1 MARQSAGNTYACLSC
16 GHGWLPKTDWEAC
29 PACFLTPK
37 QAELNVLLTGPQRH
51 TLLYGGARSG
61 KTVLFVRAIMQR
73 AIHAPNTRHAMLR
86 LRANAARASLWLD
99 TIPKVNKIWYPQFTL
114 KDHRQDGY
122 VEIVE
127 SGSQIW
133 IAGTDDK
140 QRVEKILGQEFLTL
154 YFNECSQIPY
164 PTVVLILTRLAQ
176 THPEVL
182 QRAYYDLNPVGTGHY
197 TAQLFIRGRDPL
209 TLRSIADADNRRYA
223 FINPKDNRA
232 YLSQDFL
239 DSLQAMPERQRK
251 RFYEGVYQAEIDG
264 ALWTFESIEAAR
276 CAVDDVPATMRKVV
290 VAIDPSGTR
299 GDEDERSDEVGIIVA
314 GLASDGNA
322 YVLADRTCSLPPEGW
337 AKVAVTAYREFRADR
352 IVAEQNY
359 GGDMVRATIHARDRN
374 VPVELV
380 TASRGKAVRAE
391 PVSALYGR
399 DVDGVWTGGIIKHAG
414 NFVKLEDQMLNFS
427 TAGYMGDRSP
437 DRADALVWAITDLL
451 LNEMKGY
458 GLFEHYRRMAE
469 QRKAEESGEP
479 IPEPPPPPD
488 PPAGEPQIVKPRSL
502 EEVYEEMTRRI
513 ESGEFSR
520 ILPS

>member
-164 PTVVLILTRLAQ
+164 PHCR
-176 THPEVL
+176 P
-182 QRAYYDLNPVGTGHY
+182 
-197 TAQLFIRGRDPL
+197 
-209 TLRSIADADNRRYA
+209 
-223 FINPKDNRA
+223 
-232 YLSQDFL
+232 DF
-239 DSLQAMPERQRK
+239 
-251 RFYEGVYQAEIDG
+251 
-264 ALWTFESIEAAR
+264 
-276 CAVDDVPATMRKVV
+276 
-290 VAIDPSGTR
+290 DPSG
-299 GDEDERSDEVGIIVA
+299 A
-314 GLASDGNA
+314 NA
-322 YVLADRTCSLPPEGW
+322 PGGAAARVLRFEP
-337 AKVAVTAYREFRADR
+337 
-352 IVAEQNY
+352 
-359 GGDMVRATIHARDRN
+359 
-374 VPVELV
+374 
-380 TASRGKAVRAE
+380 SRHR
-391 PVSALYGR
+391 PLYGATVHPR
-399 DVDGVWTGGIIKHAG
+399 
-414 NFVKLEDQMLNFS
+414 
-427 TAGYMGDRSP
+427 
-437 DRADALVWAITDLL
+437 
-451 LNEMKGY
+451 
-458 GLFEHYRRMAE
+458 
-469 QRKAEESGEP
+469 
-479 IPEPPPPPD
+479 
-488 PPAGEPQIVKPRSL
+488 PRSAD
-502 EEVYEEMTRRI
+502 VKVD
-513 ESGEFSR
+513 SR
-520 ILPS
+520 CR